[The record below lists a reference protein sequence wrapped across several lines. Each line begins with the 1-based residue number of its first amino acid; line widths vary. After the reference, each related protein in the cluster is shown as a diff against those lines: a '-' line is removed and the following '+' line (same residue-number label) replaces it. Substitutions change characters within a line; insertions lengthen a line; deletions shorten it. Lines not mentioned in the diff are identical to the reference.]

1 MMEDGTIRSGRRK
14 PFVVLYREVAR
25 DKRLSLAAR
34 GLFVVM
40 VSLPEDWSY
49 TVAGLAKVASCTKYR
64 TRLLLEELETV
75 GYLVR
80 AQSHGDGGKFGPN
93 TYILQDESPAP
104 LSQNSDNGET
114 EKAPLSEKTVNGE
127 SRQRK
132 KPSTENL
139 TLQKKDNT
147 ERLDNNNP
155 PTPQKGG
162 KRASKYDLAEDAKPI
177 LRAYVGKVA
186 ELYQALATLIE
197 VRVAKKA
204 VNSARAIKMLLAE
217 LDRLS
222 GGRREEKLALVRQ
235 SVTNSWKSVFPL
247 RGGGQGQPQPGPTP
261 PKRQRKSH
269 IEIIDGEEVVVF
281 DDETT

>member
-14 PFVVLYREVAR
+14 PFVVLYREVAQ
-25 DKRLSLAAR
+25 DGRLSLSAR
-34 GLFVVM
+34 GLFAVM
-40 VSLPEDWSY
+40 ASLPEDWSY
-49 TVAGLAKVASCTKYR
+49 TVAGLARVAQCSKYR
-64 TRLLLEELETV
+64 VRLMLEELEKV

-93 TYILQDESPAP
+93 TYILQDESPVP
-104 LSQNSDNGET
+104 LSQNSDNGEA

-127 SRQRK
+127 TRQRE

-139 TLQKKDNT
+139 TLHNKKYT
-147 ERLDNNNP
+147 EELNNNP

-177 LRAYVGKVA
+177 LRAYVGKDA

-204 VNSARAIKMLLAE
+204 VNSARAIKMLLTE

-222 GGRREEKLALVRQ
+222 GGRREDKLALVRQ

-269 IEIIDGEEVVVF
+269 VEIIDGEEVVVF
-281 DDETT
+281 DDSAT

>member
-14 PFVVLYREVAR
+14 PFVVLYREVAQ
-25 DKRLSLAAR
+25 DGRLSLSAR
-34 GLFVVM
+34 GLFAVM
-40 VSLPEDWSY
+40 ASLPEDWSY
-49 TVAGLAKVASCTKYR
+49 TVAGLARVAQCSKYR
-64 TRLLLEELETV
+64 IRLMLEELEKV

-93 TYILQDESPAP
+93 TYILQDESPV
-104 LSQNSDNGET
+104 
-114 EKAPLSEKTVNGE
+114 PLSEKTVNGE
-127 SRQRK
+127 NRQRG
-132 KPSTENL
+132 KPLTENL
-139 TLQKKDNT
+139 TLHNKKYT
-147 ERLDNNNP
+147 EELNNNP

-162 KRASKYDLAEDAKPI
+162 KRASKYELAEDAKPI
-177 LRAYVGKVA
+177 LRAYVGKDA

-204 VNSARAIKMLLAE
+204 VNSARAIKMLLTE

-222 GGRREEKLALVRQ
+222 GGRREEKLALLRQ
-235 SVTNSWKSVFPL
+235 SITNSWKSVFPL

-269 IEIIDGEEVVVF
+269 VEIIDGEEVVVF

>member
-1 MMEDGTIRSGRRK
+1 MMEDGMIRSGRKK

-25 DKRLSLAAR
+25 DERLSLSAR
-34 GLFVVM
+34 GLFTLM

-49 TVAGLAKVASCTKYR
+49 TVAGLAKVANCSKYKV
-64 TRLLLEELETV
+64 RLMLEELEKV

-80 AQSHGDGGKFGPN
+80 AQSHSDGGKFGPN
-93 TYILQDESPAP
+93 TYVLQDESPAP

-114 EKAPLSEKTVNGE
+114 EKEPLSEKTVNGKN
-127 SRQRK
+127 RQRK
-132 KPSTENL
+132 KPLTENL
-139 TLQKKDNT
+139 TLHNKDNT

-162 KRASKYDLAEDAKPI
+162 KRASKYDIAEDAKPI
-177 LRAYVGKVA
+177 LRAYVGKDA

-204 VNSARAIKMLLAE
+204 INSARAIKMLLAE

-222 GGRREEKLALVRQ
+222 GGRREDKLALVRQ

-247 RGGGQGQPQPGPTP
+247 RGPAQGQPQPGPTP
-261 PKRQRKSH
+261 PERLGW
-269 IEIIDGEEVVVF
+269 D
-281 DDETT
+281 

>member
-25 DKRLSLAAR
+25 DARLSLAAR
-34 GLFVVM
+34 GLFAVM
-40 VSLPEDWSY
+40 ASLPEDWSY
-49 TVAGLAKVASCTKYR
+49 TVAGLAKVASCSKYR

-93 TYILQDESPAP
+93 AYILQDESPVP
-104 LSQNSDNGET
+104 LSQNSDNGT
-114 EKAPLSEKTVNGE
+114 PPKTPLSEKAVNGKN
-127 SRQRK
+127 RQRK
-132 KPSTENL
+132 KPLTENL
-139 TLQKKDNT
+139 TLHNKDNT

-177 LRAYVGKVA
+177 LRAYVGKDA

-204 VNSARAIKMLLAE
+204 VNSARAIKMLLTE

-222 GGRREEKLALVRQ
+222 GGRREEKLALLRQ

-269 IEIIDGEEVVVF
+269 VEIIDGEEVVVF

>member
-1 MMEDGTIRSGRRK
+1 MMEDGTIRSGRKK

-25 DKRLSLAAR
+25 DGRLSLSAR
-34 GLFVVM
+34 GLFTLM

-49 TVAGLAKVASCTKYR
+49 TVAGLAKVANCSKYR

-80 AQSHGDGGKFGPN
+80 AQSHGDRGQFGSN
-93 TYILQDESPAP
+93 TYILQDESPVP
-104 LSQNSDNGET
+104 LSQNSDNGT
-114 EKAPLSEKTVNGE
+114 TQKAPLSEKTVNGE
-127 SRQRK
+127 NRQRK
-132 KPSTENL
+132 KPLTENL

-177 LRAYVGKVA
+177 LRAYVGKDA

-204 VNSARAIKMLLAE
+204 VNSARAIKMLLTE

-261 PKRQRKSH
+261 PERLGW
-269 IEIIDGEEVVVF
+269 D
-281 DDETT
+281 

>member
-14 PFVVLYREVAR
+14 PFVVLYREVAQ
-25 DKRLSLAAR
+25 DGRLSLSAR
-34 GLFVVM
+34 GLFAVM
-40 VSLPEDWSY
+40 ASLPEDWSY
-49 TVAGLAKVASCTKYR
+49 TVAGLARVAQCSKYR
-64 TRLLLEELETV
+64 VRLMLEELEKV

-93 TYILQDESPAP
+93 TYILQDESPVP
-104 LSQNSDNGET
+104 LSQNSDNGEA
-114 EKAPLSEKTVNGE
+114 EKAPLSEKAVNGE
-127 SRQRK
+127 NRQRE
-132 KPSTENL
+132 KPLTENL
-139 TLQKKDNT
+139 TLHNKKYT
-147 ERLDNNNP
+147 EELNNNP

-177 LRAYVGKVA
+177 LRAYVGKDA

-204 VNSARAIKMLLAE
+204 VNSARAIKMLLTE

-222 GGRREEKLALVRQ
+222 GGRREEKLALLRQ

-247 RGGGQGQPQPGPTP
+247 RGVGQGQPQPGPTP
-261 PKRQRKSH
+261 PEKLGW
-269 IEIIDGEEVVVF
+269 D
-281 DDETT
+281 